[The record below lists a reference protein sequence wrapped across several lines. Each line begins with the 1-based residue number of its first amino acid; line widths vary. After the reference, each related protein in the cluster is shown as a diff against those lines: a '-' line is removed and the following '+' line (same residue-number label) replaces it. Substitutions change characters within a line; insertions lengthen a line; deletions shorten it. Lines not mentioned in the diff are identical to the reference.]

1 MTRLNIIGYLGAES
15 VVTFLGIGKSKCVV
29 FKHNQKIWLKYLV
42 KDVKEILTWP
52 TICVTLPLSEQ
63 HSFQ

>member
-15 VVTFLGIGKSKCVV
+15 VVTLLGIGKFKRVV

-42 KDVKEILTWP
+42 KDVKEILP
-52 TICVTLPLSEQ
+52 YSLDQPFV
-63 HSFQ
+63 